1 MQSDVIGRSLA
12 LVAAFSLGVLALGQ
26 TAAPAAAQERVVNV
40 YNWTDYIDPAVLE
53 RFTAETGIRV
63 RYDTFDSLETLEA
76 KLSAGRSGYD
86 VIVPTNEPTFS
97 RLIAAGAL
105 GPLDRAKIPAAA
117 GLDATLMQRLESSD
131 PGNRHGLIY
140 LWGTIGLGMNVERIR
155 ALSPDAPLDS
165 WDLLFK
171 PESARTLARCG
182 ITVMDTQT
190 DVIPSVLRYLGLDP
204 NSTSAEHLRRVE
216 QTLLAIRPSVRSFAS
231 GGAIEQLATGE
242 TCLAL
247 TYSGDVI
254 QAQVRADEAGRGVKV
269 SYVAPKEGA
278 QLWFDVLAIPKDAPN
293 PDNAHAFINFVLQPA
308 NIAAI
313 TNAVR
318 YPNAVPASKPMVDA
332 DITADPNVYPPE
344 AAFAR
349 FFTVS
354 GVPQAADRARN
365 RTWARFKAG
374 R

>member
-1 MQSDVIGRSLA
+1 MPSDLTRRPLA
-12 LVAAFSLGVLALGQ
+12 LAAALGLML
-26 TAAPAAAQERVVNV
+26 TGTLGTAPAAAQERVVNV

-53 RFTAETGIRV
+53 KFTAETGIRV

-86 VIVPTNEPTFS
+86 VIAPTNEPTFS

-105 GPLDRAKIPAAA
+105 MPLDKAKIPSAA
-117 GLDATLMQRLESSD
+117 GLDPTLMQRLRSSD
-131 PGNRHGLIY
+131 PDNRHGVIY
-140 LWGTIGLGMNVERIR
+140 LWGTIGLGLNVERIR
-155 ALSPDAPLDS
+155 ALAPNAPLDS

-171 PESARTLARCG
+171 PEHARAIARCG
-182 ITVMDTQT
+182 ITIMDSQT
-190 DVIPSVLRYLGLDP
+190 DVIPSVLRYLGLNQD
-204 NSTSAEHLRRVE
+204 STGNDDLRRVE
-216 QTLLAIRPSVRSFAS
+216 QTLLGIRPHVRSFAS
-231 GGAIEQLATGE
+231 GGALEQLATGE

-254 QAQVRADEAGRGVKV
+254 QASARAAEANRGVAV
-269 SYVAPKEGA
+269 RYVAPKEGA
-278 QLWFDVLAIPKDAPN
+278 QLWFDVLAIPRDAPN
-293 PDNAHAFINFVLQPA
+293 ADNAHAFINFVLKPE

-313 TNAVR
+313 TNEVR
-318 YPNAVPASKPMVDA
+318 YPNAVPASKPMIDQA
-332 DITADPNVYPPE
+332 ITSDPNVYPRE
-344 AAFAR
+344 EDFER

-354 GVPQAADRARN
+354 GVPQTADRARN

>member
-1 MQSDVIGRSLA
+1 MMDHRARRRPFMALAAALAASL
-12 LVAAFSLGVLALGQ
+12 VGFS
-26 TAAPAAAQERVVNV
+26 AAAQERVVNV
-40 YNWTDYIDPAVLE
+40 YNWTDYIDTKVLE

-76 KLSAGRSGYD
+76 KMSAGRSGYD
-86 VIVPTNEPTFS
+86 VIAPTSEPTFS

-105 GPLDRAKIPAAA
+105 QPLDRAKIPNAA
-117 GLDATLMQRLESSD
+117 GLDPALMARLDSSD
-131 PGNRHGLIY
+131 AGNRHGVIY
-140 LWGTIGLGMNVERIR
+140 LWGTIGLGLNVERIR

-171 PESARTLARCG
+171 PENARAIARCG
-182 ITVMDTQT
+182 ITIMDSQT
-190 DVIPSVLRYLGLDP
+190 DVIPTVLRYLGLNQ
-204 NSTSAEHLRRVE
+204 NSTHNDDLRRVE
-216 QTLLAIRPSVRSFAS
+216 QTLMGIRPSVRSFAS
-231 GGAIEQLATGE
+231 GGALEQLATGQ

-254 QAQVRADEAGRGVKV
+254 QAQVRAAEANRGVAV
-269 SYVAPKEGA
+269 RYVAPKEGA
-278 QLWFDVLAIPKDAPN
+278 QLWFDVLAIPRDAPN
-293 PDNAHAFINFVLQPA
+293 ADNAHAFINFVLRPE
-308 NIAAI
+308 NMAAI

-318 YPNAVPASKPMVDA
+318 YPNAVPASKPMIDPA
-332 DITADPNVYPPE
+332 ITGDRNVYPTE
-344 AAFAR
+344 EDFAR